1 MPPYLAWFLILI
13 AITSSFSESVSTYT
27 VTMVQVTESL
37 FSVPLPTLFSY
48 AFFVVII
55 VVVFLDRVSVYPWLS
70 WNSHCRPGWPWTQR
84 STCFCLLIAGINC
97 VYQHAW
103 PPEC

>member
-55 VVVFLDRVSVYPWLS
+55 VVVF
-70 WNSHCRPGWPWTQR
+70 Q
-84 STCFCLLIAGINC
+84 CFVPNPMIQEHSPHGNTIALRTD
-97 VYQHAW
+97 
-103 PPEC
+103 